1 MIQTVPIRL
10 AVKAIKP
17 GRLYAVSG
25 SINMT
30 IIARHP
36 CEAAKVA
43 LRTMEG
49 EIDGRH
55 AQDRAQ
61 GAGLFPAD

>member
-1 MIQTVPIRL
+1 MRQTIPIRL
-10 AVKAIKP
+10 AVKAINP

-36 CEAAKVA
+36 CEAVKVA
-43 LRTMEG
+43 LQAMEG
-49 EIDGRH
+49 ESDEHH

-61 GAGLFPAD
+61 SAGLFPDD

>member
-1 MIQTVPIRL
+1 MKSVGLIRL

-36 CEAAKVA
+36 CEAVKVA
-43 LRTMEG
+43 LQTMGG
-49 EIDGRH
+49 EHDERN

-61 GAGLFPAD
+61 SAHLLPDD